1 MVNTSKALQKLWNDT
16 CSIYTYGKT
25 VNPTTKRTE
34 FAESVL
40 HENQPCKLSFETLT
54 STDEV
59 SHAPSISQ
67 GVKLFIGVGLSIP
80 DGSEVVITRGS
91 NTFTYKSSGE
101 PGIFTNHQEIN
112 LELFEGWA

>member
-1 MVNTSKALQKLWNDT
+1 MVDTSKALQKLWNDT

-25 VNPTTKRTE
+25 VNSTTKRTE
-34 FAESVL
+34 FAESL
-40 HENQPCKLSFETLT
+40 LYENQPCKLSFETLT
-54 STDEV
+54 STSEAD
-59 SHAPSISQ
+59 HAPSIAQ
-67 GVKLFIGVGLSIP
+67 GVKLFIDVGLSIP
-80 DGSEVVITRGS
+80 DGSKVVITRGL